1 MFDFDFVLFV
11 NFNFM
16 NLQNLEIKN
25 MRHLIRRV
33 LFSRKRD
40 YYILFYL
47 QTHFFKA
54 FYLYLKIISNL
65 FFFPFR
71 PLKTFC

>member
-11 NFNFM
+11 NFNFI

-25 MRHLIRRV
+25 MRHLIRRD

-40 YYILFYL
+40 YYILFYF

-54 FYLYLKIISNL
+54 FY
-65 FFFPFR
+65 
-71 PLKTFC
+71 